1 MSVRM
6 YVSKTNDV
14 SELHEIVCAC
24 YAAATV
30 LLWRHCDICGLRHT
44 YTLSP
49 GIGDARAAAM
59 L

>member
-30 LLWRHCDICGLRHT
+30 LLWRHCDIFRTSGFVDYVILTHYRQE
-44 YTLSP
+44 
-49 GIGDARAAAM
+49 
-59 L
+59 